1 MVGALFLARRCSRTA
16 VVTLAARLAL
26 ARPRHTAAA
35 RLAALRRRVAASR
48 LATVAVAAVI
58 VAIVV
63 ARVAATRHCL
73 SAVASRL
80 VTRRSHTVVAA
91 RRQVC
96 RYLIVVTLL
105 LILSYLGPA
114 AVRFILPL
122 SRQLLCNVSLV
133 FMSVVAGKVIL
144 ITGPTSGIGLALLE
158 RLASSEAA
166 NKPKR

>member
-1 MVGALFLARRCSRTA
+1 MA
-16 VVTLAARLAL
+16 
-26 ARPRHTAAA
+26 
-35 RLAALRRRVAASR
+35 
-48 LATVAVAAVI
+48 
-58 VAIVV
+58 
-63 ARVAATRHCL
+63 
-73 SAVASRL
+73 
-80 VTRRSHTVVAA
+80 
-91 RRQVC
+91 
-96 RYLIVVTLL
+96 
-105 LILSYLGPA
+105 A